1 LKILGVGRAL
11 PEQVITNRQ
20 LEAILDTNDE
30 WIQSRT
36 GIRERRVLGS
46 GTLTGLA
53 LAAAREALAD
63 AGLSGEDIGLV
74 LVATTMGDYLFPS
87 IASLIQADLNTS
99 CPAMDL
105 HAACAGFIYAL
116 DTADA
121 YIKSNKAR
129 HVLIIGAEAITRLA
143 DWEDRSTCVLF
154 GDGAGAVVT
163 GPGEG
168 LLSTHLTAQTNPE
181 VLYSM
186 GSPGNCPFTR
196 KPTEASKGLKMKGQD
211 VYRYA
216 VIRSAQDLEIV
227 AGEAELALCDI
238 DWFLLHQANRRILDA
253 VRGRLGLKVEKLPSN
268 IYRTGNTSAASI
280 PLLLYELYHAGLLR
294 EGQLLA
300 MSAFGA
306 GLTSGACVLRWGK
319 APPEILTPADDLF
332 SLAQNQT
339 TGTTKED

>member
-11 PEQVITNRQ
+11 PTQVITNRQ

-30 WIQSRT
+30 WIASRT
-36 GIRERRVLGS
+36 GIRERRVLGTD
-46 GTLTGLA
+46 TLTGLA
-53 LAAAREALAD
+53 LAAAREAISD
-63 AGLSGEDIGLV
+63 AGISGEDIGLI

-87 IASLIQADLNTS
+87 IASLLQADLNAA

-121 YIKSNKAR
+121 YIKSGKAQN
-129 HVLIIGAEAITRLA
+129 VLIVGAEAITRLA

-154 GDGAGAVVT
+154 GDGAGAVVA

-181 VLYSM
+181 VLYIKAP
-186 GSPGNCPFTR
+186 PGNCPFTE
-196 KPTEASKGLKMKGQD
+196 KPSEVSKGLRMKGQD
-211 VYRYA
+211 VFRYA
-216 VIRSAQDLEIV
+216 VTRSAGDLEIV
-227 AGEAELALCDI
+227 VSAAGLNMDNI
-238 DWFLLHQANRRILDA
+238 DWFLLHQANRRILDT
-253 VRGRLGLKVEKLPSN
+253 VRSRLNLKAEKLPSN
-268 IYRTGNTSAASI
+268 IHRTGNTSAASI
-280 PLLLYELYHAGLLR
+280 PLLLFELYHAGLLQ

-319 APPEILTPADDLF
+319 APPQELTPADDLF
-332 SLAQNQT
+332 TLTQT
-339 TGTTKED
+339 PITQTTKED

>member
-1 LKILGVGRAL
+1 MKILGIGRAL
-11 PEQVITNRQ
+11 PQQIVTNRQ

-30 WIQSRT
+30 WISSRT
-36 GIRERRVLGS
+36 GIRERRILGDE
-46 GTLTGLA
+46 TLTGLA
-53 LAAAREALAD
+53 LAAAREALTD
-63 AGLSGEDIGLV
+63 AGLTGPDIGLI
-74 LVATTMGDYLFPS
+74 LVATTLGDYLFPS
-87 IASLIQADLNTS
+87 IASLIQADLNAS

-121 YIKSNKAR
+121 YISSGKVQN
-129 HVLIIGAEAITRLA
+129 VLIVGAEAITRLA

-154 GDGAGAVVT
+154 GDGAGAMVA

-168 LLSTHLTAQTNPE
+168 LLSSHLTVQTNPD

-186 GSPGNCPFTR
+186 GPPGNCPFTEQPAEVSR
-196 KPTEASKGLKMKGQD
+196 GLKMKGQD

-216 VIRSAQDLEIV
+216 VTRSAGDLEIV
-227 AGEAELALCDI
+227 VSEAGLALSDI

-253 VRGRLGLKVEKLPSN
+253 VRARLSLPAVKLPSN
-268 IYRTGNTSAASI
+268 IHRTGNTSAASI
-280 PLLLYELYHAGLLR
+280 PLLMYELYHAGLLK
-294 EGQLLA
+294 EGQLVA

-319 APPEILTPADDLF
+319 APPTTLTPVDDLF
-332 SLAQNQT
+332 TLSQSNT
-339 TGTTKED
+339 PTTKED